1 MFGRRLLLAAF
12 FIAPALSV
20 LITQS
25 TIVEA
30 GSEECRAKPASS
42 APTGD
47 GHWYYRIDR
56 ATQRRCWFLS
66 SGDPRMRHT
75 SSLKRRDLISG
86 GTDPEIEEQ
95 PKLDDR
101 TVVARPTPGQEIT
114 DGGMRGELAV
124 PQFDSGTPED
134 LVPHKVTSISFALP
148 PGGEQNL
155 RGGTKFDLVFLLGA
169 LATGLLIAG
178 GVVQV
183 IDRLCRLH
191 RPAPPERLPRSKA
204 KRSNHDALSSK
215 GTTSKERRERLI
227 RSNIPLPRPRETPV
241 FSGLSRTTVE
251 QRQRAAGLRS
261 PSFLDTK

>member
-12 FIAPALSV
+12 FIAPAISV

-30 GSEECRAKPASS
+30 GSEECRAKPDTL
-42 APTGD
+42 APTG
-47 GHWYYRIDR
+47 GSHWYYRIDR

-66 SGDPRMRHT
+66 SGDPRVRHT

-86 GTDPEIEEQ
+86 GTDSEIEEQ

-101 TVVARPTPGQEIT
+101 TVVAGPAPGQEIT
-114 DGGMRGELAV
+114 DGRRRGELTV
-124 PQFDSGTPED
+124 PQFDSGAPED

-155 RGGTKFDLVFLLGA
+155 RVGTKFDLAFLFCA

-183 IDRLCRLH
+183 IDRLCRLP
-191 RPAPPERLPRSKA
+191 RLTPPERLPRSKA
-204 KRSNHDALSSK
+204 KTSNHVALSSK
-215 GTTSKERRERLI
+215 GTTSKERRERLS
-227 RSNIPLPRPRETPV
+227 RSNNPLPRPREMPV
-241 FSGLSRTTVE
+241 FSGLTWTTVE